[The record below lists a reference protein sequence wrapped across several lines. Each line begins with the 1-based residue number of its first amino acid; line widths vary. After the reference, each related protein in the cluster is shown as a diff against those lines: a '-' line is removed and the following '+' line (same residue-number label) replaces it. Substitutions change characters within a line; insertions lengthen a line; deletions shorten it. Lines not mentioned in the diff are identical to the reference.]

1 MASLQTN
8 LSSNEDQL
16 DSVKKYTRSENK
28 ESKIVVSEQKH
39 DSEINKEL
47 EHSNNPSDQ
56 ERVDQVLQQELK
68 DVGQIKSSE
77 IMVALSFILLILLWF
92 TKSPKF
98 APGWSSVL
106 KGTNN
111 DGETVSVGS
120 VVPAI
125 AIVILIFI
133 LPKTWSFWPFTSI
146 KNSKSSDGLV
156 TWNTI
161 EKKMP
166 WGVLIL
172 LGGGFTLSY
181 GCNKSGLSRYE
192 ALKKFGHLFTFFS
205 RLLYFFVTGGL
216 QPK

>member
-16 DSVKKYTRSENK
+16 DSVKIYTRTENK
-28 ESKIVVSEQKH
+28 ESKIVVSDQKH
-39 DSEINKEL
+39 GSEINKEL
-47 EHSNNPSDQ
+47 ENSNNPSDQ

-111 DGETVSVGS
+111 DGESVSVGS

-192 ALKKFGHLFTFFS
+192 ALKIFWTFFS
-205 RLLYFFVTGGL
+205 SFSRIYLFVIGGL

>member
-1 MASLQTN
+1 MTSLQTN

-16 DSVKKYTRSENK
+16 DSVKIYTRTENK

-39 DSEINKEL
+39 GSEINKEL

-111 DGETVSVGS
+111 DGESVSVGS

-181 GCNKSGLSRYE
+181 GCNKSGLSRY
-192 ALKKFGHLFTFFS
+192 
-205 RLLYFFVTGGL
+205 
-216 QPK
+216 

>member
-1 MASLQTN
+1 MGSGTKNVGFSPGIWVFGYPTISL
-8 LSSNEDQL
+8 
-16 DSVKKYTRSENK
+16 
-28 ESKIVVSEQKH
+28 
-39 DSEINKEL
+39 
-47 EHSNNPSDQ
+47 
-56 ERVDQVLQQELK
+56 
-68 DVGQIKSSE
+68 
-77 IMVALSFILLILLWF
+77 
-92 TKSPKF
+92 
-98 APGWSSVL
+98 L

-111 DGETVSVGS
+111 DGEDVSVGS

-133 LPKTWSFWPFTSI
+133 LPKTWSFWPFTSF

-181 GCNKSGLSRYE
+181 GCNKSGLSRLDVPSFFNLSIYFTAPPKKD
-192 ALKKFGHLFTFFS
+192 AL
-205 RLLYFFVTGGL
+205 
-216 QPK
+216 